1 MVQRTHRGCPARAPV
16 EIRRRSQTDPR
27 ALSMALQP
35 TAATTSAG
43 RQNAL
48 AGRERLIQNQTRA
61 AQEKFLPD
69 LTGST

>member
-1 MVQRTHRGCPARAPV
+1 
-16 EIRRRSQTDPR
+16 
-27 ALSMALQP
+27 MALQP

-69 LTGST
+69 LTGSTLVFRTSLGEASVCGDLTGIAHIGA